1 MKGLREER
9 ASRGVSQ
16 EELAEILG
24 VSRETVCRI
33 ERGRPPRHRLKTMIE
48 VWMMS
53 KKENYAKRNKP

>member
-9 ASRGVSQ
+9 ESRGVSQ

-33 ERGRPPRHRLKTMIE
+33 ERGRPPRRRLKTMIE